1 MLHVWLSVA
10 MLSLAGTGSA
20 FQAADPTVTAM
31 KGTFDLLKGNILKA
45 AAQVPEDMY
54 AFKPTPDIRSMG
66 AVFAHIAD
74 ANFLICGAASG
85 EKGTMSGIEKEKTT
99 KKDIIAAL
107 EASYTFCESA
117 FAGMTA
123 TRASESVK
131 FFLPGTHTRLSV
143 LAFNN
148 AHNYE
153 HYGNA
158 VTYMRLKG
166 LVPPSSQK

>member
-1 MLHVWLSVA
+1 MLHVWLFA
-10 MLSLAGTGSA
+10 LTFSLAGTGSA
-20 FQAADPTVTAM
+20 LQAADPTVTSL

-66 AVFAHIAD
+66 ALFAHIAD

-85 EKGTMSGIEKEKTT
+85 EKPGMTGIEKGKTT
-99 KKDIIAAL
+99 KKDIVAAL
-107 EASYTFCESA
+107 EASFAFCDSA
-117 FAGMTA
+117 FSEMTSA
-123 TRASESVK
+123 RASESVK
-131 FFLPGTHTRLSV
+131 FFLPGTHTRASV

-148 AHNYE
+148 AHDYE
-153 HYGNA
+153 HYGNI